1 MTDTMKQFYE
11 YFAENWNWKNKSDLF
26 SKKLKLLIV

>member
-11 YFAENWNWKNKSDLF
+11 YFAEKLELKNKSDLI
-26 SKKLKLLIV
+26 KKKS